1 MATPKPE
8 KTFEEWQDDAF
19 SSILQVTL
27 VTGNPKRAA
36 RYYLNG
42 VADEL
47 SSENIP
53 LLITLESSFERVLI
67 ARLAETAQIPGSPG
81 TFEYMLNS
89 WRSVSNVVGNLTGA
103 RGRALDPAVRA
114 ARVSALQGAQALLVS
129 YMGLSLQFPD
139 MVVPAIGRPGQKIL
153 VDGLLADPDTESGVA
168 LPQGLLDQIIKR
180 FANDGLPEV
189 LAPVLGELGLRTIVR
204 KNRSLLEPGFRRILA
219 VLEELVAYAD
229 ICVAI
234 PQMPTFDPEEC
245 NGRRMQIGTALGP
258 FLSLSAFPTSNPEI
272 ISNYYADAP
281 ERNREERNALH
292 NSIRSTVQYVQGALF
307 DLFYKLV
314 ARSGVPART
323 ATIQYT
329 LRTLATN
336 ALRSGMHVDRDK
348 VVDNGFADNLAS
360 IWLRLS
366 EPFTRDPQLKKLDR
380 VDADWISLRATRS
393 SETTPAGLDDAQ
405 SHIGTYWRELTRLHA
420 DQSAADA
427 YLQRRQQETEGLGD
441 KQMPGFIADCFFATA
456 DALHLGPISILSQYK
471 DILSKLSRFRG
482 EVERI
487 ERMPELLPPEQRASL
502 PLAMQRWKEQL
513 KGMKRE
519 KIAMDA
525 QVLDPRRL
533 NSMVIFYRFAMA
545 FLLRQVDANGQY
557 PHRPFAMPADEG
569 EASVPEAWRML
580 PEFLAEDPIEFIV
593 FIVTYHPDTLTDSTA
608 QVGVGELRTFDD
620 IIPLFLITFL
630 ARPAYIKN
638 PYLKAK
644 LVDVLHML
652 TYRDPRE
659 DDDYVDTLGGNLPRD
674 DLWVHPAIYQ
684 FRDILDSNRFAKAYL
699 VPALL
704 RFYVDIEQTGAS
716 SQFYD
721 KFSIRYYIAR
731 TLRSLWSRGRS
742 HVVAT
747 KQFFS
752 QSHRESSTAATT
764 GSTHRDQQ
772 VIEQF
777 VARLMTDTTYLLDE
791 SLSKLADIR
800 ELEKQPAELQ
810 RPGSGEDEAGD
821 RAQRLQDA
829 ERVAKSYVSLAH
841 ETVHMLA
848 FLSKQVPRPFQAGE
862 VVDRLAAMLN
872 YNLDQLAG
880 PKCSNLRVRDMQQRF
895 SFNPR
900 VLLSELTSVYIHL
913 GLPRQSDGS
922 DDAMT
927 DAEDQQ
933 AIDRFVTAVVE
944 DDRSYSVELF
954 QKAYG
959 ILERISLKSP
969 ESLARLLEFAENCK
983 QAKVDSHAIE
993 FLEDEAPDAY
1003 LDPVLASLITDPV
1016 RLPTS
1021 DTIMDL
1027 ASIKGQLLSDP
1038 RDPFNRSPLTV
1049 DMLEPMPELKEEIRR
1064 WREAKLKE
1072 YYASK

>member
-1 MATPKPE
+1 MASGH
-8 KTFEEWQDDAF
+8 AY
-19 SSILQVTL
+19 
-27 VTGNPKRAA
+27 TGNPKRTA

-47 SSENIP
+47 TSENIP

-103 RGRALDPAVRA
+103 RGRALDPAVRG

-153 VDGLLADPDTESGVA
+153 SGVA

-189 LAPVLGELGLRTIVR
+189 LAPVFAELGLRTIDSGSAGGAGCLRGYLRGHPADADVR
-204 KNRSLLEPGFRRILA
+204 PRGLQRAANADRHSARSRSCR
-219 VLEELVAYAD
+219 
-229 ICVAI
+229 
-234 PQMPTFDPEEC
+234 
-245 NGRRMQIGTALGP
+245 
-258 FLSLSAFPTSNPEI
+258 LSAFPTSNPEI

-292 NSIRSTVQYVQGALF
+292 SSIRSTVQYVQGALF
-307 DLFYKLV
+307 DVFYKLV

-393 SETTPAGLDDAQ
+393 SETMPAGLDDAQ

-557 PHRPFAMPADEG
+557 PHRPFAMPTDEG

-580 PEFLAEDPIEFIV
+580 PEFLAGG
-593 FIVTYHPDTLTDSTA
+593 PDRIHRVHRH
-608 QVGVGELRTFDD
+608 VGVGELRTFDD

-644 LVDVLHML
+644 A
-652 TYRDPRE
+652 
-659 DDDYVDTLGGNLPRD
+659 GGC
-674 DLWVHPAIYQ
+674 PAYADQVYQ

-721 KFSIRYYIAR
+721 KFNIRYYIAR

-764 GSTHRDQQ
+764 GSTYRDQQ

-777 VARLMTDTTYLLDE
+777 VAASDDRHNVSPRRVSE
-791 SLSKLADIR
+791 QAGRISASSR
-800 ELEKQPAELQ
+800 SSQPSQ
-810 RPGSGEDEAGD
+810 QQPGAGEDEAGD

-829 ERVAKSYVSLAH
+829 ERIARSYVSLAH
-841 ETVHMLA
+841 ET
-848 FLSKQVPRPFQAGE
+848 VPRPFQAGE